1 MYFHIVGGTRS
12 YTTSTT
18 NMYDKYQFHVPLLP
32 PAPPFPAAPPPEAPA
47 PLPCAAQ
54 CPSVPPTASDAPLAP
69 AATGAVPV
77 VLLAR
82 LAAVPARKGKP
93 TEQQY

>member
-1 MYFHIVGGTRS
+1 MYFHIVVGTGR

-18 NMYDKYQFHVPLLP
+18 NMYNKYRFH
-32 PAPPFPAAPPPEAPA
+32 APA

-69 AATGAVPV
+69 AATDAVPV

-93 TEQQY
+93 IEQQY